1 MSTQSSFLTD
11 KASSLKVCDDGG
23 HRPVRRYINFTA
35 AGVGLYLLTVKL
47 IKKKIYKKKRLEAVP
62 VSVKTGLEADDTGC
76 CDHIIMEAGLVCHN
90 SLREKFQ
97 S

>member
-23 HRPVRRYINFTA
+23 HRPVHRYITFTA

-47 IKKKIYKKKRLEAVP
+47 IKKNIYKKRLEAVP

-90 SLREKFQ
+90 SLREKGQ